1 MANIARLGVTLGL
14 ETSTFQQG
22 IASAKKSL
30 SDLAAKIPV
39 MAAAGAAAF
48 TALAYKS
55 IAFADEV
62 SDLADATDVSIATI
76 LQFGD
81 ALRLSGG
88 KADEAGKVLAKF
100 TENIDSAAQGSKGLQ
115 DAFARVGV
123 SLQDLSKMTPEQLLK
138 KTAEGIAKID
148 DSATRAG
155 LKMDLFGKA
164 MRNVEMGG
172 FAEKINESNE
182 AFKEY
187 EASIKIAA
195 DLNDKLETK
204 SRQLS
209 LTFTKTVLPAI
220 NDLFD
225 TLNKKGSL
233 TETIFKGVAKVI
245 EWATITIEAWTQI
258 IARLK
263 NVYDYAFGDTSYFD
277 FQKRNIEIENQRLEL
292 IRKIKGEKLY
302 DTEDQPT
309 KTGEGKEGIIR
320 KVTKARDAE
329 AEKMANMLR
338 IAQRLSAE
346 YERELEHSLLMQKIR
361 NEMAFMTEN
370 EQKLQEAVNR
380 AIDMTSK
387 KIEQIQKQKE
397 DAAGRGAN
405 EQILAE
411 YDAQIKKI
419 EELGYQYSKLML
431 QEEESAIA
439 AQRTFEFGWNKAF
452 AQYAEDAQNYAV
464 MAADMFTAI
473 TGSMSKAIDTFVD
486 TGKFAFK
493 EFATSIIKELLKI
506 ELKMQAMQMFSMLR
520 SGISSFITGGFGG
533 TGGTEVATALPVDLG
548 GSISS
553 VGFAADGGTINGP
566 TIVGER
572 GPELF
577 IPGRSGAVIPNNQ
590 LGNLG
595 GNTYVTNNYIDA
607 IDTKSFEDR
616 IYGSSRAV
624 WSANQFASKAISN
637 NRSRT

>member
-1 MANIARLGVTLGL
+1 MSNIARLGVTLGL

-22 IASAKKSL
+22 IARAKKGLQELVSQ
-30 SDLAAKIPV
+30 ITT
-39 MAAAGAAAF
+39 MATVGAAAF
-48 TALAYKS
+48 TAMAYKS
-55 IAFADEV
+55 IAFADSV
-62 SDLADATDVSIATI
+62 ADIADSTEISIASV
-76 LQFGD
+76 LGLGD
-81 ALRLSGG
+81 ALRLAGG
-88 KADEAGKVLAKF
+88 KADDAGKVLAKF
-100 TENIDSAAQGSKGLQ
+100 TENIDSAAQGSKGMQ

-123 SLQDLSKMTPEQLLK
+123 TLQDLAKMSPEQLFN
-138 KTAEGIAKID
+138 KTVEAISKID
-148 DSATRAG
+148 DAATRSG
-155 LKMDLFGKA
+155 LKMELFGKS
-164 MRNVEMGG
+164 MRSVDMRR
-172 FAEKINESNE
+172 FADEIVDAKGK
-182 AFKEY
+182 FDEY
-187 EASIKIAA
+187 AEGVKKAA
-195 DLNDKLETK
+195 DLQEKLENK
-204 SRQLS
+204 SRDLTLS
-209 LTFTKTVLPAI
+209 FTKNVIPALNDFFDAI
-220 NDLFD
+220 N
-225 TLNKKGSL
+225 TKGGLVEKFFTSL
-233 TETIFKGVAKVI
+233 GSAI
-245 EWATITIEAWTQI
+245 EFATKTAYAWGFAIT
-258 IARLK
+258 
-263 NVYDYAFGDTSYFD
+263 
-277 FQKRNIEIENQRLEL
+277 
-292 IRKIKGEKLY
+292 KIKNDIDYYVSKEITYSEYLQKSNDLYNERIRIGRKLEGLPTFDEDEK
-302 DTEDQPT
+302 PG
-309 KTGEGKEGIIR
+309 KTGSSEPTIR
-320 KVTKARDAE
+320 KVIAARDAE

-338 IAQRLSAE
+338 IAQRLSSE
-346 YERELEHSLLMQKIR
+346 YERELDHSLLMLKIR

-419 EELGYQYSKLML
+419 EELGYKFSELML
-431 QEEESAIA
+431 REEEASIA

-452 AQYAEDAQNYAV
+452 NQYAEDAYNYAT
-464 MAADMFTAI
+464 MAGEMFNAI
-473 TGSMSKAIDTFVD
+473 TSSMSNAINAFVE

-493 EFATSIIKELLKI
+493 DFATSVIKQLIKI
-506 ELKMQAMQMFSMLR
+506 QLQMQAMQLLDFVR
-520 SGISSFITGGFGG
+520 KGISSAITGG
-533 TGGTEVATALPVDLG
+533 TSTTDVATALPVDLG
-548 GSISS
+548 SGFSSI
-553 VGFAADGGTINGP
+553 GFAADGGTINGP

>member
-14 ETSTFQQG
+14 ETATFQRG
-22 IASAKKSL
+22 IDSAKKSL
-30 SDLAAKIPV
+30 SDLAAKIP
-39 MAAAGAAAF
+39 MLAAAGAAAF
-48 TALAYKS
+48 TAMAYKS

-62 SDLADATDVSIATI
+62 SDLSAATDVSIASI

-81 ALRLSGG
+81 AMRLSGG
-88 KADEAGKVLAKF
+88 KVDDAGKVLARF
-100 TENIDSAAQGSKGLQ
+100 SENIDSAAQGSKGMQ

-123 SLQDLSKMTPEQLLK
+123 TLQDLAKMSPEQLFK
-138 KTAEGIAKID
+138 KTVEGIAKMD
-148 DSATRAG
+148 DAATRSG
-155 LKMDLFGKA
+155 LKMELFGKA
-164 MRNVEMGG
+164 MRSVDMVG
-172 FAEKINESNE
+172 FAEQIRESNE

-187 EASIKIAA
+187 EDSIKIAA

-209 LTFTKTVLPAI
+209 LTFTKNVIPAV

-225 TLNKKGSL
+225 TLNKKGGL
-233 TETIFKGVAKVI
+233 TESIFKGVASVI

-258 IARLK
+258 IAKLK

-292 IRKIKGEKLY
+292 LRKIKGETLY
-302 DTEDQPT
+302 DTENKPSSSSGNEQA
-309 KTGEGKEGIIR
+309 IR
-320 KVTKARDAE
+320 KVTAARDAE
-329 AEKMANMLR
+329 ADKMANMLR
-338 IAQRLSAE
+338 IAQRLSVE
-346 YERELEHSLLMQKIR
+346 YERELDHSLLMLKIK

-397 DAAGRGAN
+397 DAAGRGAS
-405 EQILAE
+405 EKVLAE

-452 AQYAEDAQNYAV
+452 AQYAEDAENYAI

-473 TGSMSKAIDTFVD
+473 TGSMSRAIDTFVD

-493 EFATSIIKELLKI
+493 EFAVSIIKELLKI

-548 GSISS
+548 SGFSS
-553 VGFAADGGTINGP
+553 VGFAASGGTINSP

-577 IPGRSGAVIPNNQ
+577 VPGRSGAVIPNNQ

>member
-22 IASAKKSL
+22 IARAKKGL
-30 SDLAAKIPV
+30 QELASQITT
-39 MAAAGAAAF
+39 MATVGAAAF
-48 TALAYKS
+48 TAMAYKS
-55 IAFADEV
+55 IAFADSV
-62 SDLADATDVSIATI
+62 ADIADSTEISIASV
-76 LQFGD
+76 LGLGD
-81 ALRLSGG
+81 ALRLAGG
-88 KADEAGKVLAKF
+88 KADDAGKVLAKF
-100 TENIDSAAQGSKGLQ
+100 TENIDSAAQGSKGMQ

-123 SLQDLSKMTPEQLLK
+123 TLQDLAKMSPEQLFN
-138 KTAEGIAKID
+138 KTVEAISKID
-148 DSATRAG
+148 DAATRSG
-155 LKMDLFGKA
+155 LKMELFGKS
-164 MRNVEMGG
+164 MRSVDMRR
-172 FAEKINESNE
+172 FADEIVDAKGK
-182 AFKEY
+182 FDEY
-187 EASIKIAA
+187 AEGVKKAA
-195 DLNDKLETK
+195 DLQEKLENK
-204 SRQLS
+204 SRDLTLS
-209 LTFTKTVLPAI
+209 FTKNVIPALNDFFDAI
-220 NDLFD
+220 N
-225 TLNKKGSL
+225 TKGGLVEKFFTGLGS
-233 TETIFKGVAKVI
+233 AI
-245 EWATITIEAWTQI
+245 EFATKTAYAWGFAIT
-258 IARLK
+258 
-263 NVYDYAFGDTSYFD
+263 
-277 FQKRNIEIENQRLEL
+277 
-292 IRKIKGEKLY
+292 KIKNDIDYYVSKEITYSEYLQKSNDLYNERIRIGRKLEGLPTFDEDEK
-302 DTEDQPT
+302 PG
-309 KTGEGKEGIIR
+309 KTGSSEPTIR
-320 KVTKARDAE
+320 KVIAARDAE

-338 IAQRLSAE
+338 IAQRLSSE
-346 YERELEHSLLMQKIR
+346 YERELDHSLLMLKIR

-405 EQILAE
+405 EQVLAE

-419 EELGYQYSKLML
+419 EELGYKFSELML
-431 QEEESAIA
+431 REEEASIA

-452 AQYAEDAQNYAV
+452 SQYAEDAYNYAT
-464 MAADMFTAI
+464 MAGEMFNAI
-473 TGSMSKAIDTFVD
+473 TSSMSNAINAFVE

-493 EFATSIIKELLKI
+493 DFATSVIKQLIKI
-506 ELKMQAMQMFSMLR
+506 QLQMQAMQLLDFVR
-520 SGISSFITGGFGG
+520 KGISSAITGG
-533 TGGTEVATALPVDLG
+533 TSTTDVATALPVDLG
-548 GSISS
+548 SGFSSI
-553 VGFAADGGTINGP
+553 GFAADGGTINGP